1 MRTNL
6 KSFVEFHTNYFENVL
21 YTLSHRLRKNKN
33 NIVNV
38 ISTVQ
43 SNTNNNNNTYYR
55 PGIYFNPPS
64 NILRLDKL
72 TIIEKKAK
80 YKVYL

>member
-6 KSFVEFHTNYFENVL
+6 ISFVEFHTNYFENVL
-21 YTLSHRLRKNKN
+21 YTLSHRLRKN
-33 NIVNV
+33 NIINV

-43 SNTNNNNNTYYR
+43 IQTNNTHYA

-64 NILRLDKL
+64 NILRLDK
-72 TIIEKKAK
+72 TIYNREESQ
-80 YKVYL
+80 V

>member
-43 SNTNNNNNTYYR
+43 SNTNNNNTYYR

-64 NILRLDKL
+64 NILRPDKI
-72 TIIEKKAK
+72 IIEKKAK
-80 YKVYL
+80 YKVYP